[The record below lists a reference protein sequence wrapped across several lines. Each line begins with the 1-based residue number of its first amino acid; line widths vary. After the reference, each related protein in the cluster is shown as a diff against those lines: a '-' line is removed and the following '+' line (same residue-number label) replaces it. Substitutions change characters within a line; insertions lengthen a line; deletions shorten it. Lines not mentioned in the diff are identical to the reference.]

1 MVKGLY
7 GRSITIE
14 GEVIQKKLKRTKGLN
29 KAQ

>member
-14 GEVIQKKLKRTKGLN
+14 WEVIQKEAEKKKGLN
-29 KAQ
+29 KV